1 MGVRLTR
8 KPIDEGAMIERVTQP
23 ANGGVCTFCGVV
35 RDNMDGRPVIK
46 LEYESYEPMAIKE
59 LQRIVGQ
66 VHKRWDLTDVEIEH
80 RIGELQIGE
89 ASVVVAVGAP
99 HRGEAFEACRFIIDT
114 LKRTVPIWKKEFY
127 QDGAVWIEPSPARS
141 AANTRE

>member
-8 KPIDEGAMIERVTQP
+8 KPIDDRAMIERVTQP

-46 LEYESYEPMAIKE
+46 LEYESYEPRAIKE

-66 VHKRWDLTDVEIEH
+66 VHIQYAVSTCCAGKPRNQLGQVIEVG
-80 RIGELQIGE
+80 RIR
-89 ASVVVAVGAP
+89 P
-99 HRGEAFEACRFIIDT
+99 RR
-114 LKRTVPIWKKEFY
+114 
-127 QDGAVWIEPSPARS
+127 SP
-141 AANTRE
+141 